1 MCEYY
6 LRGGISGGMK
16 KNQLGKRGPKGRKKT
31 CRRQRGFTL
40 IEVLVGLV
48 FLTMGLLAMA
58 GLHLT
63 AILGNFNSKNLTQAT
78 YALQDRLEVL
88 ESAPFDSVSLD
99 SGEHN
104 DGPVTISGV
113 VFNRNYAVA
122 ANGNLK
128 TIQYRVAWNDGS
140 SHSISFS
147 TVRSQ

>member
-1 MCEYY
+1 MGES
-6 LRGGISGGMK
+6 LNMKMERLQMKTREIKAK
-16 KNQLGKRGPKGRKKT
+16 KNRWGCPK
-31 CRRQRGFTL
+31 GFTL
-40 IEVLVGLV
+40 VEVLIGLL
-48 FLTMGLLAMA
+48 FLSLGLLAMA

-78 YALQDRLEVL
+78 YALQDRLEIL
-88 ESAPFDSVSLD
+88 ESVDFDSVALNP
-99 SGEHN
+99 GEHN

-113 VFNRNYAVA
+113 MLNRTYAVV

-140 SHSISFS
+140 SRSISFS